1 MPTPS
6 APYSIDSSAA
16 IDLVTELMG
25 IPGKSGEEG
34 QVAAAITRKLR
45 KAGVAARAISHDG
58 ANRRSPVGG
67 EVGNLIVKLP
77 GNRRA
82 PRRLLMAHID
92 TVPLCVGCR
101 PVRRG
106 GFIRSRDE
114 TTALGGDDRAGACV
128 ILTAALEISRQKLPH
143 PPLTLFF
150 PVQEEIGLY
159 GARFVSIS
167 KLGRPAMGFN
177 WDGGDPGLA
186 VLGATGDYSIDVIIE
201 GIASHAGGHPEE
213 GVNAIAVASLA
224 IADLTRNGWH
234 GLIEK
239 GRQRGTSNV
248 GIINGGDATNVV
260 TPRLVLR
267 AEARSHDPK
276 FRKKIVDAFER
287 AFRQAAGQVRNTA
300 GKTARVTFEANLK
313 YESFVISESEPCV
326 QTALAAVESIGRE
339 SGIRISNGG
348 LDANWMFDHG
358 IPTVTL
364 GCGQQDIHTVNE
376 SLHVESYLQA
386 CRIGL
391 QLATGGT

>member
-6 APYSIDSSAA
+6 VPHSIDSSAA
-16 IDLVTELMG
+16 VDLVTELMA
-25 IPGKSGEEG
+25 IPGKSGEEA
-34 QVAAAITRKLR
+34 QVAAAITGKLR
-45 KAGVAARAISHDG
+45 KAGIPAAAISHDG
-58 ANRRSPVGG
+58 ANRRSPAGG
-67 EVGNLIVKLP
+67 QVGNLIVKLP
-77 GNRRA
+77 GSQRA
-82 PRRLLMAHID
+82 PRRLLMAHVD

-106 GFIRSRDE
+106 AFIQSRDK
-114 TTALGGDDRAGACV
+114 TTGLGGDDRAGACV
-128 ILTAALEISRQKLPH
+128 VLTAVLEIFRQELPH

-186 VLGATGDYSIDVIIE
+186 VLGATGDYSIDVTID

-248 GIINGGDATNVV
+248 GIVNGGDATNVV
-260 TPRLVLR
+260 TPHLRLK

-276 FRKKIVDAFER
+276 FRRKIVNAFER
-287 AFRQAAGQVRNTA
+287 AFRQAAGQLRNTA
-300 GKTARVTFEANLK
+300 GKTARITFEATLK
-313 YESFVISESEPCV
+313 YESFVMSENEPCV

-391 QLATGGT
+391 QLATGTT